1 MAAVFSNQLMW
12 KERLQ
17 PPPPTSPPSVN
28 ASETDCLC
36 FFLCVLQKMKME
48 MTMMMTTRRTKTRRR
63 RRRRSMW
70 SRWRRGRRWSGATPA
85 RQRPG
90 IPARSC
96 WRGATSPPTSIIT
109 PPIHPW
115 GTSSRPSR
123 NWSWRAAAAVAEEEE
138 AAAAADTATAGSSN
152 RSAATA
158 SVQALGRLTRRTMTR
173 EGLTMF
179 WSARGGTSSSWA
191 SSPCGTRSPRWPTTR
206 RRPKW
211 WSWRKPQSA
220 STTCSQTNRHSSLSK
235 NSWGGKVN
243 F

>member
-17 PPPPTSPPSVN
+17 PPSPPSVT
-28 ASETDCLC
+28 ASQRLTVLC
-36 FFLCVLQKMKME
+36 FFFVLCVLQKMKME
-48 MTMMMTTRRTKTRRR
+48 MMMTMTRRRTKTRRKR

-70 SRWRRGRRWSGATPA
+70 SRWRRGRQWSVATPA

-90 IPARSC
+90 IPALSY
-96 WRGATSPPTSIIT
+96 WRGATSPPTNIIT

-115 GTSSRPSR
+115 GTSSRLSR
-123 NWSWRAAAAVAEEEE
+123 NWSWRAAVEVAEEE
-138 AAAAADTATAGSSN
+138 AAAATATAGSSN

-158 SVQALGRLTRRTMTR
+158 SVQAPGRLTQRTMTR

-191 SSPCGTRSPRWPTTR
+191 SSPCGTRSQRWPTTR